1 MSINLHSLSAESMLS
16 HSRRWL
22 ANKEVRDLLE
32 SHPLGKTAMG
42 EIEGAHEFLT
52 ETLVT
57 WQSLNAMVTSL
68 SNAII
73 AEDNEH
79 DRFARALY
87 GFLSALAESV
97 DSPDEAEKYLEARAM
112 MFPWGLSITQ
122 RSYAEEHQ
130 AVLEVDRRLTP
141 PIRVLMDET
150 RIGNGTLTDIYD
162 KWIIAGKRLGA
173 QVRERARLEASM
185 VQRGGAELI
194 PRLHDAR
201 TSWARAVRVLLSVL
215 DVLPLESTVR
225 ERILTPLTR
234 DVDDSVRVQAL
245 TRHRTEESGPNMS
258 MMRGEM
264 FFTDTEPDTGKD

>member
-1 MSINLHSLSAESMLS
+1 MSINLQLLSAESMLS
-16 HSRRWL
+16 HSRQWL
-22 ANKEVRDLLE
+22 ANKEVRALLE
-32 SHPLGKTAMG
+32 AHPLGKTAMA
-42 EIEGAHEFLT
+42 EIESAHEFLT

-97 DSPDEAEKYLEARAM
+97 ETPDEAEKYLEARAM

-122 RSYAEEHQ
+122 RSYTEEHH

-141 PIRVLMDET
+141 PVRVLMDET
-150 RIGNGTLTDIYD
+150 RIGLGTLTDIYD

-194 PRLHDAR
+194 PRLNDAR
-201 TSWARAVRVLLSVL
+201 GSWARAVRVLLSVI
-215 DVLPLESTVR
+215 DVLPIEPEIR
-225 ERILTPLTR
+225 DRILEPLVR
-234 DVDDSVRVQAL
+234 DVDDSIRVQAL
-245 TRHRTEESGPNMS
+245 TRHRSDDSSPNLP
-258 MMRGEM
+258 MMRGEV
-264 FFTDTEPDTGKD
+264 FFTETEEQ